1 LIVGGP
7 RRALMTAVMLG
18 IIGFVGEWATSM
30 ETFAQV
36 LVATGMTIVFGI
48 ALGVWAGE
56 SRVVERILR
65 PLNDVL
71 QTLPQLVYII
81 PVIYLVP
88 ASQVQ
93 AIVASALYAVAVV
106 VGIVSRGFRGVSR
119 EAVKAAGAFGATRRQ
134 LLLKVKIPLARDAIM
149 LGVNQGIIMVLAVVV
164 IGGLVG
170 SGGLGYQVA

>member
-65 PLNDVL
+65 PINDVL

-81 PVIYLVP
+81 PFIYLMPV
-88 ASQVQ
+88 SQVPG
-93 AIVASALYAVAVV
+93 IVASVLYAVPVV
-106 VGIVSRGFRGVSR
+106 IRLVSNGIRSVSP
-119 EAVKAAGAFGATRRQ
+119 EAVEAAGAFGATRSQ
-134 LLLKVKIPLARDAIM
+134 
-149 LGVNQGIIMVLAVVV
+149 
-164 IGGLVG
+164 GLVEG
-170 SGGLGYQVA
+170 KSPPAPDAVMPA

>member
-18 IIGFVGEWATSM
+18 IIGFVGEWAASM

-65 PLNDVL
+65 PINDVL

-81 PVIYLVP
+81 PFIYLMPV
-88 ASQVQ
+88 SQEPG
-93 AIVASALYAVAVV
+93 IVASVLHAVPAV
-106 VGIVSRGFRGVSR
+106 ISPVS
-119 EAVKAAGAFGATRRQ
+119 
-134 LLLKVKIPLARDAIM
+134 
-149 LGVNQGIIMVLAVVV
+149 N
-164 IGGLVG
+164 
-170 SGGLGYQVA
+170 